1 MIIIKTIPAKEQE
14 TILPVLFSICRE
26 LFSKFTNDYVIE
38 FHIFTSL
45 IYPQWKYFSTNFNIS
60 SGLSCISVRKVLSL

>member
-26 LFSKFTNDYVIE
+26 LFSKFTIDYLIE
-38 FHIFTSL
+38 
-45 IYPQWKYFSTNFNIS
+45 
-60 SGLSCISVRKVLSL
+60 C